1 MKIDVKSPL
10 YIDFS
15 QGIYEELGFK
25 HTNFHLSP
33 GGFAPKSFVSRQLEN
48 KL

>member
-15 QGIYEELGFK
+15 EVLNEELGFK
-25 HTNFHLSP
+25 HTNFYLSP
-33 GGFAPKSFVSRQLEN
+33 GGFPPKFFVSST
-48 KL
+48 